1 MATEY
6 DESIILFGASGDLA
20 KRKLYPS
27 LFKLFLRGN
36 LKNHFAIIGVSR
48 TNWSDS
54 EYQKIIKDILIRNEN
69 IINNKL
75 FKFDLLDEF
84 VKHCSYCP
92 LDLTNHH
99 NYINLKRKI
108 QSKEKVFNIP
118 SKRIFYLSIAPNL
131 FSTVSNYLKSEQ
143 LLSNTGQNKLVI
155 EKPFGTDYKSATH
168 LNDQLNEVFNEN
180 EIYRIDHYLGK
191 EMVHNIQA
199 VRFSNTIIE
208 SLWNNHYIDNIQI
221 TLSEKIGIENRAN
234 YYDKAGALRDM
245 VQSHIL
251 QIAAQLAMDQPVT
264 FSDEDIRVEKVKA
277 LHALRIYKDYEVN
290 KYFVRGQ
297 YAANNGCKAYRD
309 EKNIP
314 ANSNTNTFVAGK
326 LLFDNNR
333 WLGVPFYIRTGK
345 RLNDKFTRIDVTF
358 KKPLIDLFNFTSN
371 NYTHQNFLNPNIL
384 TIFVEPKYGF
394 SLTLNTM
401 TVKQE
406 MNMKLS
412 PINLNF
418 YQDTITS
425 NKFPDA
431 YERLIHDILK
441 GDQTNFAS
449 WKEIS
454 YSWKFID
461 VIQKYWDKKE
471 PIFPNY
477 IPGSMGPASA
487 DELLKQD
494 NRKWVYRIN

>member
-1 MATEY
+1 
-6 DESIILFGASGDLA
+6 
-20 KRKLYPS
+20 
-27 LFKLFLRGN
+27 
-36 LKNHFAIIGVSR
+36 
-48 TNWSDS
+48 
-54 EYQKIIKDILIRNEN
+54 
-69 IINNKL
+69 
-75 FKFDLLDEF
+75 
-84 VKHCSYCP
+84 
-92 LDLTNHH
+92 
-99 NYINLKRKI
+99 
-108 QSKEKVFNIP
+108 
-118 SKRIFYLSIAPNL
+118 
-131 FSTVSNYLKSEQ
+131 
-143 LLSNTGQNKLVI
+143 
-155 EKPFGTDYKSATH
+155 
-168 LNDQLNEVFNEN
+168 
-180 EIYRIDHYLGK
+180 
-191 EMVHNIQA
+191 MVHNIQA